1 MTAAKDSQHND
12 ARHKRGHI
20 FESRE
25 ESFDIVGICC
35 VAITSMVI
43 ANANAASMKVSS
55 RVIAMPRK
63 RNPPSRGSAS
73 NSRGKPDVISCARS
87 SICLVILPQLSV
99 VGEAESF
106 PASTAFNSRQFYGV
120 GHNDEVM
127 TRHGIRRMLS
137 GFVVSALV
145 FLSPMVLS
153 SAATLDDLKQLEIT
167 CFVPSYLTQGLR
179 LQNVEV
185 TYDEIQEN
193 EDQNHPLP
201 LYAIQYGNG
210 WNATF
215 TIESAREGIGDRNIM
230 ADEKNS
236 EETEIK
242 SPFGAMYL
250 IYRPKGKDGRK
261 DEIIANWVNDP
272 NMNAEKGKGPDLHPV
287 LGRFHGF
294 SATGITVAEFTK
306 IIQSLHPVGGDKAHT
321 STLTANAP
329 AAGKSALKIHPKVF
343 NMIDCWIS
351 DSESPVATE
360 INLNAVEKNGNQFNE
375 DGLKEDGDWLSY
387 SSPDTGGF
395 MRYRVLEAKGNH
407 YKIEYQENGGGTLT
421 TASTI
426 EFEIDKRHIRRN
438 GSPMTIRVLRV
449 SSYTQK

>member
-1 MTAAKDSQHND
+1 
-12 ARHKRGHI
+12 
-20 FESRE
+20 
-25 ESFDIVGICC
+25 
-35 VAITSMVI
+35 
-43 ANANAASMKVSS
+43 
-55 RVIAMPRK
+55 
-63 RNPPSRGSAS
+63 
-73 NSRGKPDVISCARS
+73 
-87 SICLVILPQLSV
+87 
-99 VGEAESF
+99 
-106 PASTAFNSRQFYGV
+106 
-120 GHNDEVM
+120 
-127 TRHGIRRMLS
+127 
-137 GFVVSALV
+137 
-145 FLSPMVLS
+145 
-153 SAATLDDLKQLEIT
+153 
-167 CFVPSYLTQGLR
+167 
-179 LQNVEV
+179 
-185 TYDEIQEN
+185 
-193 EDQNHPLP
+193 
-201 LYAIQYGNG
+201 
-210 WNATF
+210 
-215 TIESAREGIGDRNIM
+215 M
-230 ADEKNS
+230 ADEENA

-261 DEIIANWVNDP
+261 AQIIANWVNDP
-272 NMNAEKGKGPDLHPV
+272 NMNDEKGKGPDSHPV

-306 IIQSLHPVGGDKAHT
+306 IIQSLHPIGGDKAHT

-329 AAGKSALKIHPKVF
+329 TAGKSALKIHPKVF

-375 DGLKEDGDWLSY
+375 DGLKEDGDWLVY
-387 SSPDTGGF
+387 SLPDTGGF

-426 EFEIDKRHIRRN
+426 EFEIDKRHVRRN

>member
-1 MTAAKDSQHND
+1 MRAEHVTDATAAKQEPHGTENRFERVDVDQHRDNHRPANED
-12 ARHKRGHI
+12 RNAVLQAVTPAPQPMAAPKIPSTMMLATNAGTFLKAARRVSI
-20 FESRE
+20 S
-25 ESFDIVGICC
+25 SGICC

-73 NSRGKPDVISCARS
+73 KSGGKPDVISCARS
-87 SICLVILPQLSV
+87 FIWLAILPQSSAV
-99 VGEAESF
+99 READSF
-106 PASTAFNSRQFYGV
+106 PAGTRQFYEL
-120 GHNDEVM
+120 GHNNAVM
-127 TRHGIRRMLS
+127 TRHGIQRMLS
-137 GFVVSALV
+137 CFVPGALL
-145 FLSPMVLS
+145 FLSSMVLS

-167 CFVPSYLTQGLR
+167 CYVPSYLTQGLR

-185 TYDEIQEN
+185 TCDEIQEN

-201 LYAIQYGNG
+201 LYSIQYGNG

-230 ADEKNS
+230 ADEENA

-242 SPFGAMYL
+242 SPFGPMYL

-261 DEIIANWVNDP
+261 DEIIANWVSDP
-272 NMNAEKGKGPDLHPV
+272 NMNDEKGKGPDSHPV

-306 IIQSLHPVGGDKAHT
+306 IIQSLHPIGGDKAHT

-329 AAGKSALKIHPKVF
+329 AAENLQRKS
-343 NMIDCWIS
+343 
-351 DSESPVATE
+351 
-360 INLNAVEKNGNQFNE
+360 
-375 DGLKEDGDWLSY
+375 
-387 SSPDTGGF
+387 
-395 MRYRVLEAKGNH
+395 
-407 YKIEYQENGGGTLT
+407 
-421 TASTI
+421 
-426 EFEIDKRHIRRN
+426 
-438 GSPMTIRVLRV
+438 LR
-449 SSYTQK
+449 

>member
-1 MTAAKDSQHND
+1 MMT
-12 ARHKRGHI
+12 
-20 FESRE
+20 
-25 ESFDIVGICC
+25 
-35 VAITSMVI
+35 
-43 ANANAASMKVSS
+43 
-55 RVIAMPRK
+55 P
-63 RNPPSRGSAS
+63 
-73 NSRGKPDVISCARS
+73 
-87 SICLVILPQLSV
+87 
-99 VGEAESF
+99 
-106 PASTAFNSRQFYGV
+106 
-120 GHNDEVM
+120 
-127 TRHGIRRMLS
+127 HGIQGMLS
-137 GFVVSALV
+137 CFVPTALL
-145 FLSPMVLS
+145 FLLPNGQS

-167 CFVPSYLTQGLR
+167 CYVPSYLPQGLR
-179 LQNVEV
+179 LKNIDV

-201 LYAIQYGNG
+201 LYSIQYGNG

-230 ADEKNS
+230 ADEANA

-242 SPFGAMYL
+242 SPFGPMYL

-261 DEIIANWVNDP
+261 AEIIANWVSDP
-272 NMNAEKGKGPDLHPV
+272 NMNDEKNKGPDSHPV
-287 LGRFHGF
+287 FGRFHGF

-306 IIQSLHPVGGDKAHT
+306 IIQSLRPIGGNKASAFPST
-321 STLTANAP
+321 SSSNA
-329 AAGKSALKIHPKVF
+329 ATETSALKIHPKVF

-375 DGLKEDGDWLSY
+375 DGLKQDADWLVY
-387 SSPDTGGF
+387 SLPDTGGF

-407 YKIEYQENGGGTLT
+407 YKVEYQENGGGTLT

-426 EFEIDKRHIRRN
+426 EFDIDKRNIRHN
-438 GSPMTIRVLRV
+438 GSPMTVRVLRV